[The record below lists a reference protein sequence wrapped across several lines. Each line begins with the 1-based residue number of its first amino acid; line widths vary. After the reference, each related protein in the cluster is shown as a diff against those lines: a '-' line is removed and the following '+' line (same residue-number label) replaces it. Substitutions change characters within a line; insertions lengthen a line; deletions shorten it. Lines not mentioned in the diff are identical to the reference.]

1 MASFPHDESS
11 RSRLDFRL
19 LRDGGVVLYHS
30 GVVLGDDLAWLR
42 SEKYEVHDFDARR
55 WKAED
60 DFHFDMAR
68 SLKFSEYYGRNLDAF
83 NDCMADVE
91 VPMEGGTAIVIRNV
105 DSVELRDGQFI
116 SVILDILA
124 GTTRKNLLFGRRM
137 LTLLQSENP
146 RIAFPVVAPVTV
158 MWNPK
163 EWLNSERGL

>member
-1 MASFPHDESS
+1 
-11 RSRLDFRL
+11 
-19 LRDGGVVLYHS
+19 
-30 GVVLGDDLAWLR
+30 
-42 SEKYEVHDFDARR
+42 
-55 WKAED
+55 
-60 DFHFDMAR
+60 
-68 SLKFSEYYGRNLDAF
+68 
-83 NDCMADVE
+83 MADVE